1 MKRTL
6 VVLAAIVLLSAAT
19 VSAQTL
25 SGREIIQKAK
35 DRPDG
40 DSRHSQMTLKLINKN
55 NKIRERKVESYS
67 IDIGKD
73 KKTIMFFLYP
83 GDVKGTGFLT
93 WDYDEIGKEDDK

>member
-1 MKRTL
+1 MKQIFFSIMVT
-6 VVLAAIVLLSAAT
+6 ILLSAAT

-25 SGREIIQKAK
+25 SGRDIIQKAK

-55 NKIRERKVESYS
+55 NKVRERKVESYS
-67 IDIGKD
+67 IDIGSD

-83 GDVKGTGFLT
+83 GDV
-93 WDYDEIGKEDDK
+93 